1 MMKILSV
8 VLLGVVIVLAACQ
21 SGSSD
26 PLFSGYL
33 TQAAGETTSDPT
45 GTPLSTPTELPSPA
59 SVMPAAPAA
68 PVATSADSAL
78 PEADPA
84 GTPTSSAATA
94 PAEAAEPS
102 VRATAAPTLVGPPSP
117 TSPPTEAPSATPT
130 PDTPVSVPL
139 PPLNPAGRVG
149 LGAYLEGTPY
159 DGFAAVRRFEGLVGH
174 RMQYVLW
181 FQAWGDDDRSF
192 AGQWIAL
199 AAQSGAIPVITWEPW
214 RRDFANPTAEQPEY
228 SLAGIAAGDHDD
240 YIRGWASAAAGMGV
254 PMVLRFAHEQSTEP
268 GTRSWYPWQ
277 GDPEGYRAAFRHIV
291 GLFREAGAAN
301 VQFLWSAMW
310 LDGWASEY
318 YPGDDVVDLI
328 GTTVLNHGTAVTT
341 PWAQWRTFGE
351 LFGGQYRAAAGWG
364 KPIILTELGTAEQGG
379 DKAAWLRE
387 VFTSLG
393 SSYPLVSGV
402 LLLEVESDREWPAI
416 NWSVGSSPGSLNTF
430 RQAVSDPY
438 FK

>member
-1 MMKILSV
+1 MKKIV
-8 VLLGVVIVLAACQ
+8 VILLGLVVVVVACQ
-21 SGSSD
+21 SSPTD
-26 PLFSGYL
+26 PLFSEYL
-33 TQAAGETTSDPT
+33 TEAAGE
-45 GTPLSTPTELPSPA
+45 
-59 SVMPAAPAA
+59 
-68 PVATSADSAL
+68 ATR
-78 PEADPA
+78 EPA
-84 GTPTSSAATA
+84 GTPVSTPTDSPSPTPAMPTGNPTLTAAPTDRALPTLDPAATPTVLAATPSAEGPA
-94 PAEAAEPS
+94 PSASP
-102 VRATAAPTLVGPPSP
+102 TAAPTLMPMSLP
-117 TSPPTEAPSATPT
+117 TLPPTEAPAANPT
-130 PDTPVSVPL
+130 PNTPVSVPA

-181 FQAWGDDDRSF
+181 FQAWGDDDRAF

-199 AAQSGAIPVITWEPW
+199 AAQGGAIPVITWEPW

-240 YIRGWASAAAGMGV
+240 YVRGWAGAAAGTGV
-254 PMVLRFAHEQSTEP
+254 PMIIRFAHEGSTEP

-291 GLFREAGAAN
+291 QLFREAGATN

-310 LDGWASEY
+310 LDGWASQY

-351 LFGGQYRAAAGWG
+351 LFAGQYGAAAGWG
-364 KPIILTELGTAEQGG
+364 KPIILTELATAEQGG

-402 LLLEVESDREWPAI
+402 LLLEVEADREWPNI
-416 NWSVGSSPGSLNTF
+416 NWSVGSSQESLNTF
-430 RQAVSDPY
+430 RQVVSDPY